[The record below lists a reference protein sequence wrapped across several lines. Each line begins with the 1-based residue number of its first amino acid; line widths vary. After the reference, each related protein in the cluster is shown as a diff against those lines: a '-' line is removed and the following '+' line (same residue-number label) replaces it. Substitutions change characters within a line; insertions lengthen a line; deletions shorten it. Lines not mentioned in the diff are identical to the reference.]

1 MFINLIDG
9 EKKKIKKKRK
19 EKTVLFIIFIIFR
32 VAVARLIKLT
42 CIDKHN

>member
-32 VAVARLIKLT
+32 VADSILINLT